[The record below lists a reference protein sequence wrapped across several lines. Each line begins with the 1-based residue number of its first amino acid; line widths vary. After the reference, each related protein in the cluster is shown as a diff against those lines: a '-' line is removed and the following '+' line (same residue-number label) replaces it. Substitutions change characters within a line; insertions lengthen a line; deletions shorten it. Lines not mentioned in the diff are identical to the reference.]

1 MYKYSFTHKCVQ
13 LLHIIFFYLFQD
25 PIVVIETT
33 SEPEIIAEPAPN
45 VNLRTKV
52 NNYIFI

>member
-1 MYKYSFTHKCVQ
+1 MCS
-13 LLHIIFFYLFQD
+13 IITYYIFYLFQD